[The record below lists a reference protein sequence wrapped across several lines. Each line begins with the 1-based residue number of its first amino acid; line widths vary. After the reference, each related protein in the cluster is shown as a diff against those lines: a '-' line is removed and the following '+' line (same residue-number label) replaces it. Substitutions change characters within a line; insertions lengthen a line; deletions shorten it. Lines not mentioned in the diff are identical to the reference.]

1 MLNSSRCS
9 SRARHAAASLAACFL
24 MAVFAAPALVFL
36 WAWHPVFPSAAQ
48 ASEISAVDETR
59 IIVIDPGHGGHDH
72 GVTGMGGILE
82 KDVMLAIAREIKDSL
97 PAVFTVHLTRTGDYS
112 IDLKTRTSIANRQ
125 GADLFISLHTGGGPK
140 SGLDQWAVYH
150 EMRKSASGDVFG
162 DVPVDVSGKMPGEA
176 PGPFLWQ
183 DLQQRHIRSSAA
195 LAENIGRHLE
205 AGAAGRPV
213 DIIAAPFVVL
223 SGANMPA
230 VVVETGYL
238 THPAMA
244 RKFSQTSYVRA
255 VADDIAAGIEAFF
268 EKQGKSD

>member
-1 MLNSSRCS
+1 MLNSSRCF
-9 SRARHAAASLAACFL
+9 SRARYAAALLAACFL
-24 MAVFAAPALVFL
+24 MAVFAPPALVPL
-36 WAWHPVFPSAAQ
+36 WAWHSVLSSAAQ

-59 IIVIDPGHGGHDH
+59 VIVIDPGHGGHDH
-72 GVTGMGGILE
+72 GVTGIDGIVE
-82 KDVMLAIAREIKDSL
+82 KAVMLALAREIKDRL

-112 IDLKTRTSIANRQ
+112 VDLKTRTSIANRH
-125 GADLFISLHTGGGPK
+125 GADLFISLHAGGGPK

-150 EMRKSASGDVFG
+150 ERQKSASGDVSR
-162 DVPVDVSGKMPGEA
+162 DVSGKIPGEA

-213 DIIAAPFVVL
+213 DIIAAPLVVL

-238 THPAMA
+238 TNPSAA
-244 RKFSQTSYVRA
+244 RKFLQASYVRT
-255 VADDIAAGIEAFF
+255 VADDIASGIEAFF
-268 EKQGKSD
+268 EKQGRGD